1 MFETPDL
8 LDLAFLA
15 LKDYQATPSVRR
27 GNLVFFQVDIDPEE
41 AERLLRSPERRLVG
55 QYHQTWLKLRRIVD
69 NFGGRP

>member
-1 MFETPDL
+1 
-8 LDLAFLA
+8 
-15 LKDYQATPSVRR
+15 
-27 GNLVFFQVDIDPEE
+27 VFFQVDIDPEE